1 MKPPLPQPSL
11 GKVEWSGQRRR
22 KVHRTLFRL
31 FPSLGA
37 NKKGR
42 REGVERGGRKYLL
55 ALFYFK
61 MKKSPEGYF
70 AGCMHKKLD
79 VSLLKGDEGL
89 RRCPDI
95 FFKKNLLTEGAFAQY
110 DCARNILCSLRTG
123 HKTKPQF

>member
-1 MKPPLPQPSL
+1 MERSKEEKSASDTFSPFSISG
-11 GKVEWSGQRRR
+11 GKRNG
-22 KVHRTLFRL
+22 
-31 FPSLGA
+31 
-37 NKKGR
+37 
-42 REGVERGGRKYLL
+42 REGVGRGEEIL
-55 ALFYFK
+55 ACTFYFK

-70 AGCMHKKLD
+70 AGWVHKKLD